1 MATDYPPLTSCYTVC
16 WCRWSV
22 APCAAW
28 AGTGTDP
35 TSAPPT
41 PDTQYHKPGART
53 LSTHYLHTIYT
64 HYIYTLSKHYL
75 RTIYSLAPVPATNTA
90 DLVRSSLSFTLAQWP
105 LGRLDQDIDNRHT
118 GQPGQG
124 NIGNVHNMG
133 KIISYRN
140 GFNRTKVCANWA
152 VAGHVW
158 CSEFSCQSTSTCSEG
173 EEDTSCQG
181 VTSSTILRL
190 EFPPRSHSTYLQF
203 TYLQSTYLHIYST
216 AGAWLCRPPCWW

>member
-1 MATDYPPLTSCYTVC
+1 MLHCVLVQVECRPLCSVGWYRNGSYIRTTDPRYTVSQTRC
-16 WCRWSV
+16 
-22 APCAAW
+22 
-28 AGTGTDP
+28 
-35 TSAPPT
+35 
-41 PDTQYHKPGART
+41 H
-53 LSTHYLHTIYT
+53 HYLHTIYT

-75 RTIYSLAPVPATNTA
+75 RTIYSLAPAPATNTA

-152 VAGHVW
+152 VAGHV
-158 CSEFSCQSTSTCSEG
+158 
-173 EEDTSCQG
+173 
-181 VTSSTILRL
+181 
-190 EFPPRSHSTYLQF
+190 
-203 TYLQSTYLHIYST
+203 
-216 AGAWLCRPPCWW
+216 

>member
-1 MATDYPPLTSCYTVC
+1 MLHCVLVQVECRPLCSVGWYRNGSYIRTTDPRYTVSQTRC
-16 WCRWSV
+16 
-22 APCAAW
+22 
-28 AGTGTDP
+28 
-35 TSAPPT
+35 
-41 PDTQYHKPGART
+41 H
-53 LSTHYLHTIYT
+53 HYLHTIYT

-75 RTIYSLAPVPATNTA
+75 RTIYSLAPAPATNTA

-152 VAGHVW
+152 VVGHVV

-190 EFPPRSHSTYLQF
+190 EFPPRSHSTYLLS
-203 TYLQSTYLHIYST
+203 TIYRSTYLHIYST

>member
-1 MATDYPPLTSCYTVC
+1 MATDYPPLTSCYPVC
-16 WCRWSV
+16 WCRLSV

-41 PDTQYHKPGART
+41 PDTQYHKPGAI
-53 LSTHYLHTIYT
+53 TIYT
-64 HYIYTLSKHYL
+64 LSNIYTLSKHYL
-75 RTIYSLAPVPATNTA
+75 RTIYSLAPAPATNTA
-90 DLVRSSLSFTLAQWP
+90 DLVRSSLSFTLSQWP

-152 VAGHVW
+152 VAGHV
-158 CSEFSCQSTSTCSEG
+158 
-173 EEDTSCQG
+173 
-181 VTSSTILRL
+181 
-190 EFPPRSHSTYLQF
+190 
-203 TYLQSTYLHIYST
+203 
-216 AGAWLCRPPCWW
+216 